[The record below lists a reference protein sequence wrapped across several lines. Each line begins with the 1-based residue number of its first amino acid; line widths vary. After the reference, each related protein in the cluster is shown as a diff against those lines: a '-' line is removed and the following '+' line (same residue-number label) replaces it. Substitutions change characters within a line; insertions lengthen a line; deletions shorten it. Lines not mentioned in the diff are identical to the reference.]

1 MFREV
6 LPWTTVSAYSAFIPN
21 QKGLICFNIRNSF
34 YNISPYIYFASEC
47 HIEETHGGAN
57 TKLYDSAGKAANL
70 FFVQITFVTLAMY
83 NWKRKNLVME
93 KIVGFP

>member
-47 HIEETHGGAN
+47 HIEETHGGVN
-57 TKLYDSAGKAANL
+57 TKLYDSAGKAANV
-70 FFVQITFVTLAMY
+70 FFL
-83 NWKRKNLVME
+83 RKSRL
-93 KIVGFP
+93 

>member
-1 MFREV
+1 MF
-6 LPWTTVSAYSAFIPN
+6 
-21 QKGLICFNIRNSF
+21 F

-70 FFVQITFVTLAMY
+70 FFCVNHVCDACEVQPEAKKILYGNNSRFTL
-83 NWKRKNLVME
+83 KSS
-93 KIVGFP
+93 FPTAGQEYTGLLI

>member
-6 LPWTTVSAYSAFIPN
+6 LPWPTVSAYFAFIPN
-21 QKGLICFNIRNSF
+21 QNGLTFFDIRNDF
-34 YNISPYIYFASEC
+34 CNISPYIYFASEC

-70 FFVQITFVTLAMY
+70 FFAQITFVTLARY
-83 NWKRKNLVME
+83 NRKRKNLVME
-93 KIVGFP
+93 KIVSFP